1 MTELQIGLIGLGVVA
16 VTGVVAYNAW
26 VEYRHR
32 SLAQRL
38 LEPTQDDVL
47 VTMPDEDASTLA
59 PVEQVPASED
69 VPPDDEPQWTAEDED
84 DDVPAPVAETPVVE
98 RRTPPEPM
106 PQRIEPVLRVDA
118 VSEERIEPV
127 LRVEDDVIPSPAPA
141 SAPAPAPASA
151 PEPVAP
157 TRPAT
162 PVQAAVPPKPVAAS
176 RSPVAAPPIPAS
188 KPSPRRVE
196 PVEDAPAVPA
206 ASEEF
211 REVTEPQH
219 LLSAEVDYIAALEAI
234 EPAPAAQILGAVRDA
249 LAHVRKRVLWFGFNE
264 TTREWETIEAA
275 SATPYRSLRI
285 GLQLV
290 DRRGPVSDA
299 ELTVFHVAM
308 HDLAHALM
316 AIVDMPQRQS
326 ALEKAASLDA
336 FCAGVDIQIGIN
348 VVSVA
353 TPLPGTKIRALAESA
368 GMVIENG
375 RFVRADDDGNVLYVL
390 LNHEASG
397 FSGEAMKT
405 LTTHGLTFLLDVP
418 TVAHGDRIFAQM
430 VELAKRFADVLKGA
444 LVDDN
449 RRPLSDGALEPIRRQ
464 IAHYQTTMATH
475 KLPAGGA
482 FAQRLFS

>member
-1 MTELQIGLIGLGVVA
+1 MTELQMGLIGLGVVA
-16 VTGVVAYNAW
+16 VSGVVAYNAW

-47 VTMPDEDASTLA
+47 VTMSDEDESPMAS
-59 PVEQVPASED
+59 VEQASE
-69 VPPDDEPQWTAEDED
+69 PEDAPSSDASALMAED
-84 DDVPAPVAETPVVE
+84 DDLPAPVPEAPVIE
-98 RRTPPEPM
+98 NRTPSGPV

-118 VSEERIEPV
+118 VDDERIEPV
-127 LRVEDDVIPSPAPA
+127 LRVEDDVIASPTPAPVT
-141 SAPAPAPASA
+141 APAPASVS
-151 PEPVAP
+151 EPVAP
-157 TRPAT
+157 TRPAA
-162 PVQAAVPPKPVAAS
+162 PVQAAVAPKPAVAP
-176 RSPVAAPPIPAS
+176 RPPVTATPMPEP
-188 KPSPRRVE
+188 KPTPRRAE
-196 PVEDAPAVPA
+196 PVDVPVEVPA
-206 ASEEF
+206 AGEEF
-211 REVTEPQH
+211 REVAEPLH

-234 EPAPAAQILGAVRDA
+234 EPAPAAQILGAVKEA
-249 LAHVRKRVLWFGFNE
+249 LAHVRKRVVWLGFNE
-264 TTREWETIEAA
+264 MTREWEAIEAG
-275 SATPYRSLRI
+275 SGTPYRSLRI

-316 AIVDMPQRQS
+316 AIVDMPQRQG
-326 ALEKAASLDA
+326 ALEKAATLDA

-353 TPLPGTKIRALAESA
+353 APLPGTKIRALAESA

-375 RFVRADDDGNVLYVL
+375 RFVRADDDGNILYVL
-390 LNHEASG
+390 LNQEAVG
-397 FSGEAMKT
+397 FAGEAMKT
-405 LTTHGLTFLLDVP
+405 MTTHGLTFLLDVP

-430 VELAKRFADVLKGA
+430 VDLAKRFADVLKGA

-449 RRPLSDGALEPIRRQ
+449 RRPLSDGALDPIRRQ
-464 IAHYQTTMATH
+464 ISQYQTTMATR